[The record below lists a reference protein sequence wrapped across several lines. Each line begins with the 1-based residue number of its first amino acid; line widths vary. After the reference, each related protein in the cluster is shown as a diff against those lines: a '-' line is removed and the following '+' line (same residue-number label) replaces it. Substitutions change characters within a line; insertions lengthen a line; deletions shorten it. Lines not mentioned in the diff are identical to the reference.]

1 MANVNRAQRQDEQD
15 TFNDDDINALSEG
28 KVDAQDIFEQ
38 QEAFTRQ
45 VIDIRERL
53 ERADG
58 VLSAQEQKRY
68 KDKLL
73 DIEISKDRKGLKT
86 LDKEMAAT
94 VADTQKLTHSYFEK
108 LDTNRELFGLDK
120 DRHVDTLAEYKQEF
134 KQQDVKGKE
143 TYFKQVD
150 QEIDSLRELQD
161 KLVKLVGNSPAHMEE
176 FNKLRRHEKRDEYLP
191 ELETVMKQYNSF
203 MKKLEGSKEYDA
215 SEIRMM
221 EMRFKESSVADQKK
235 LLQEWGFEGKTE
247 AGAEKVAEVA
257 QELKA
262 QFNLFSPTRQKK
274 FDREF
279 ADAKTKRRQTEIID
293 SMRAD
298 LKQDYMKRVNGSKYL
313 SSSEK
318 QKALQS
324 VSDKNFDIK
333 FIELCLSSFAQCEA
347 KVKQFEKTY
356 SNAPKEVQDQYHF
369 WEADYEEKQK
379 IIEEVKEHVKI
390 GKEFEAKVKKFAE
403 EGLVA
408 KKSMSED
415 KDYIV
420 KWRHNFRK
428 LSLVEKK
435 KLLQNSSLDAPIRKQ
450 VLADFRAL
458 PEAQRKPFEKAFM
471 KGNLRERLKILTQLK
486 EQGNEMMKNRDG
498 LTKKVGTMEKRG
510 TLAHKSAR
518 AYEAWIKTLS
528 AEDLKKYAKKSELDD
543 PRREKMLDL
552 FESMPKSAQEK
563 HNSFY
568 EMDLNERIALM
579 SKLKPEDT
587 KKALDAAENQETA
600 EDNVLDFKK
609 RVEIKALRKVADQ
622 FKENGNLQ
630 AEMHLH
636 QQILE
641 LNPKDK
647 QSLARMQEIQ
657 KMENPLLKMLD
668 DKLQGNDELKRQ
680 VEGYQIVDIFETL
693 IRRSELAEGA
703 KGLEER
709 SGKFKDSRMAELNKE
724 LAEHS
729 KGTQILDETTGRAID
744 VEDLDVDR
752 VEEGSDKELVN
763 KYVDLFREERP
774 MNTANQ
780 NQSRLRRLTMHKR
793 DGRELK
799 GEEIK
804 QKKAEFEDQLAQKL
818 GVGKTAQDRENLKK
832 AVKKTRHSRLN
843 TYDIAA

>member
-38 QEAFTRQ
+38 QESFTRQ

-53 ERADG
+53 EKADG
-58 VLSAQEQKRY
+58 VLSAQEQQRY
-68 KDKLL
+68 KDKLFDL
-73 DIEISKDRKGLKT
+73 EMSKDRKGLKA
-86 LDKEMAAT
+86 LDKEMAET
-94 VADTQKLTHSYFEK
+94 VSNTQKLTHSYFEK
-108 LDTNRELFGLDK
+108 LDTNHELFGLDK
-120 DRHVDTLAEYKQEF
+120 DRHVDTLAEYKEDF
-134 KQQDVKGKE
+134 KQQDVKGKK
-143 TYFKQVD
+143 TYFKEVD
-150 QEIDSLRELQD
+150 QEIESLRVLQD

-176 FNKLRRHEKRDEYLP
+176 FSKLRRHEKRDEYLP
-191 ELETVMKQYNSF
+191 ELETVMKQYGAF
-203 MKKLEGSKEYDA
+203 MKKLESSNDYNSAEL
-215 SEIRMM
+215 RMM
-221 EMRFKESSVADQKK
+221 ETRFKESSVADQKK

-247 AGAEKVAEVA
+247 AGAEKVAGAA

-262 QFNLFSPTRQKK
+262 QFNLFSPARQKK
-274 FDREF
+274 YDREF
-279 ADAKTKRRQTEIID
+279 AEAKTKRKQTEIID
-293 SMRAD
+293 TMRGD

-379 IIEEVKEHVKI
+379 MIAEIKEHMKI

-408 KKSMSED
+408 KKTMSED

-486 EQGNEMMKNRDG
+486 EQGNEMMKNRNG
-498 LTKKVGTMEKRG
+498 LTKKVDDFEKRG
-510 TLAHKSAR
+510 LIARKSAA
-518 AYEAWIKTLS
+518 AYREWIKTLS

-543 PRREKMLDL
+543 PRRVKMLEL

-563 HNSFY
+563 NNAFY
-568 EMDLNERIALM
+568 DMDLNERIALM
-579 SKLKPEDT
+579 SKLKPADT
-587 KKALDAAENQETA
+587 KKVLETVESQEAAE
-600 EDNVLDFKK
+600 EDVIDFKK

-630 AEMHLH
+630 AEMHMH

-668 DKLQGNDELKRQ
+668 DKLEGNDELKRQ

-709 SGKFKDSRMAELNKE
+709 SGRFKDGRMAELNKE
-724 LAEHS
+724 LKEHS
-729 KGTQILDETTGRAID
+729 KGEQILDESTGRAID

-799 GEEIK
+799 GDEIK

-818 GVGKTAQDRENLKK
+818 GVGKTAQDRENLRK